1 MTQIR
6 KKRLLDLSGCSGI
19 EVISPNVISSLKRLD
34 DLGMG
39 NSFNQ
44 WEDEGVNVQ
53 RSNASLSKL
62 KHLSK
67 LTSLDLHITYG
78 NILPENLFSDKL
90 ERYHIL
96 IGNAWKWHGVDETFN
111 TLKLKQSTR
120 NQLDQ
125 GLKLLLKRSEALYLD
140 LHVPNNA
147 DITYI
152 INSIHWSYTHNA
164 FPILESLFLNN
175 LVSLESVCYSQ
186 LTAES
191 FWKFKNHKSGKLSQ
205 IEESLFIFRY

>member
-1 MTQIR
+1 
-6 KKRLLDLSGCSGI
+6 
-19 EVISPNVISSLKRLD
+19 
-34 DLGMG
+34 MG

-44 WEDEGVNVQ
+44 WEDEGVNLQ
-53 RSNASLSKL
+53 RSNASLSEL

-67 LTSLDLHITYG
+67 LTSLDLHIPDG
-78 NILPENLFSDKL
+78 NILPENPFSDKL

-96 IGNAWKWHGVDETFN
+96 IGNAWKWYGLDETFN
-111 TLKLKQSTR
+111 TLKLKLTTR

-125 GLKLLLKRSEALYLD
+125 GLKMLLKRSEDLYSDVLEGVNNIVYQLD
-140 LHVPNNA
+140 NEGLFQQLTHLHVQNNA
-147 DITYI
+147 EITYI

-164 FPILESLFLNN
+164 FPILESLFLDN

-191 FWKFKNHKSGKLSQ
+191 FWK
-205 IEESLFIFRY
+205 